1 MTNKEALEVFR
12 KSDACYGDGCPEDM
26 YACVDCPNN
35 NTEEEFLDAMDL
47 AKKALEDTIPKFHL
61 QCLLCKGDVGVYST
75 HTMEQ
80 VDYTKY
86 SYCEGCLR
94 KGLKLLKAGKPEE
107 IRIGDEVANHGTK
120 GIVYIVDEG
129 DVIGVVESKDVFDTF
144 IWEAKDVTKTGR
156 HFDEVEAMI
165 GKYGEDEP

>member
-1 MTNKEALEVFR
+1 MIGTKEAIRILELERDDWETSHCTPNVR
-12 KSDACYGDGCPEDM
+12 KDAFNEGI
-26 YACVDCPNN
+26 
-35 NTEEEFLDAMDL
+35 
-47 AKKALEDTIPKFHL
+47 KALEKSIPKFHL

-80 VDYTKY
+80 VGYTNY
-86 SYCEGCLR
+86 SYCEDCLR
-94 KGLKLLKAGKPEE
+94 KGLKLLREKKQEE
-107 IRIGDEVANHGTK
+107 IRIGDEVTNSGTK
-120 GIVYIVDEG
+120 GIVYIVDDG

-165 GKYGEDEP
+165 GKYGESE